1 MNKKEKNENTAGALL
16 KIIEICSQ
24 QAKAVIEAEMS
35 EPYLPSEYK
44 EEYKRKLRRVGKKI
58 EDLKDDIVKWRDA
71 INDVDLEYFIRLNAI
86 YQMMVSEFEC
96 FDGRPAIINELEKAV
111 NIAKKAKPVK
121 ATDCVYTKT
130 MMDYIRSIDLTAER
144 FRNLK
149 VISRARARK
158 YGTFDAYAFNVES
171 RELFNKEMVDNELY
185 NSYKFDSLTHKRS
198 FSYIK
203 TLVQIAC
210 AYATGEE
217 EQDYECDLYIATY
230 TTPSAMVSF
239 KVNLGTMDIYAEIR
253 FYDRTEKLGYEETR
267 YPLYA
272 KSEMY
277 KLFENFGF
285 SDRQRRDA
293 NLKYRR
299 IVEIIDSMEEDNE

>member
-1 MNKKEKNENTAGALL
+1 MNKKEKSENTAGALL

-24 QAKAVIEAEMS
+24 QAKAVIEAELS

-58 EDLKDDIVKWRDA
+58 ENLKDDIVKWRDA
-71 INDVDLEYFIRLNAI
+71 INDVDLEYYIRLNAI
-86 YQMMVSEFEC
+86 YEMMCFEFDC
-96 FDGRPAIINELEKAV
+96 FDGRPAIINEIEKAL
-111 NIAKKAKPVK
+111 NTAKKARPVS
-121 ATDCVYTKT
+121 AADCVYSKT
-130 MMDYIRSIDLTAER
+130 IMDYISSIDYISEELR
-144 FRNLK
+144 MMK
-149 VISRARARK
+149 IISRARARK
-158 YGTFDAYAFNVES
+158 YGSFDAHAFNVES
-171 RELFNKEMVDNELY
+171 RELFDKPMIDNELF
-185 NSYKFDSLTHKRS
+185 NSYKLDSLTHKRS

-203 TLVQIAC
+203 TLVQIA
-210 AYATGEE
+210 AVYAANNETE
-217 EQDYECDLYIATY
+217 YCCDLYIATY

-239 KVNLGTMDIYAEIR
+239 KINLGTLDIYAEIR

-277 KLFENFGF
+277 KLFENFSF

-299 IVEIIDSMEEDNE
+299 IVEIIDAIEEEIE